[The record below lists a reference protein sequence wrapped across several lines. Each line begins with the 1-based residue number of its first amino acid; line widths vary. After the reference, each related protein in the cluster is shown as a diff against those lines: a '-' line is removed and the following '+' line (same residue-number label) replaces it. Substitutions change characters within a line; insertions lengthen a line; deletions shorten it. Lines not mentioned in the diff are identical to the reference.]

1 MTDSS
6 LTRFALVS
14 EATVNTT
21 PASPAMQIMRVTS
34 IGLGLQ
40 NKTATSEQID
50 ASRMGSDQILTGTST
65 TGSIGFEFSN
75 SHFDKLLV
83 ASVLGTRVKLFEKS
97 GNTECGAITL
107 TNTFS
112 VNSGGATAVAGHLI
126 RTSGYSSSA
135 NNGLYRVASS
145 TATTI
150 VIAGATLVNEAST
163 SLSFLKVVGFRGVAS
178 DITAT
183 ATGLGSTAL
192 NFTTLGLVVGQW
204 ISIGGNTT
212 AEQFATSALNGF
224 ARITAI
230 SSTAL
235 TLDNLPSGWTTDAG
249 TSKTITVYISD
260 YVRVGSTV
268 TGNTFSAETAFL
280 DSSNGVVPS
289 YFVDSGLHV
298 NTLTLN
304 GPTQDK
310 VTGTFEMM
318 GLTSAAPSVN
328 PISGATYTAIPTDT
342 IYNSSSN
349 TTRVSENGTQV
360 VSPSLVTSFTLNV
373 TNNLEELEAVG
384 SLGAVGIR
392 KGTCTVTGNFVTY
405 FGDLAIYNRA
415 RALSNTQIAIGMKQ
429 NNKAYMFYF
438 PRVQLSAPRPNA
450 GGINQNVTCDAT
462 FNASK
467 DSTTSTN
474 FQMDLFYEVA
484 A

>member
-6 LTRFALVS
+6 LVRFALVN

-21 PASPAMQIMRVTS
+21 PASPVMQIMRVTS
-34 IGLGLQ
+34 IGIGLQ
-40 NKTATSEQID
+40 NKTAQSEQID
-50 ASRMGSDQILTGTST
+50 SSRMASDQILTGTST
-65 TGSIGFEFSN
+65 TGAIAFEFSN

-97 GNTECGAITL
+97 GGTECGAVTL
-107 TNTFS
+107 TTTFA
-112 VNSGGATAVAGHLI
+112 VNSGGATAVVGHLI
-126 RTSGYSSSA
+126 RTSGYTTAA

-145 TATTI
+145 TGTTI
-150 VIAGATLVNEAST
+150 VVSGATLSNEAST
-163 SLSFLKVVGFRGVAS
+163 SSSFLKIVGFRGAS
-178 DITAT
+178 GDITAT
-183 ATGLGSTAL
+183 ATGLGSTTL
-192 NFTTLGLVVGQW
+192 DFTTLGLVVGQW
-204 ISIGGNTT
+204 VSIGGNTS
-212 AEQFATSALNGF
+212 AEQFATSALNSF

-230 SSTAL
+230 AATAL
-235 TLDNLPSGWTTDAG
+235 TLDNLPTGWTTDSG

-280 DSSNGVVPS
+280 DQATPS

-298 NTLTLN
+298 NTITLN
-304 GPTQDK
+304 CPTQDK

-318 GLTSAAPSVN
+318 GLTSNTPSTS

-360 VSPSLVTSFTLNV
+360 ASPSLVTSFTLNV

-405 FGDLAIYNRA
+405 FGDLGIYNRA
-415 RALSNTQIAIGMKQ
+415 RALSNTQIAVGMKQ
-429 NNKAYMFYF
+429 STKAYMFYF

-450 GGINQNVTCDAT
+450 GGINQDVTCDAT
-462 FNASK
+462 FNAAK

-474 FQMDLFYEVA
+474 FQMDMFYEVA